1 MSARPVWDANTLPS
15 SLKEHAKFLI
25 LAGAF
30 VVFATFVVKDLLR
43 DNLKDLA
50 SALAET
56 QSAFELRHDNL
67 MLSDKL
73 DQLNIRLDD
82 LQNQSRSSESVLNK
96 KEIQIRDMI
105 YVGQGINRMS
115 WFELDH
121 IKSLIQKVSNHG
133 QFEQRI
139 GTLNQQVDTLNSV
152 GNKLVQSLQS
162 FHEGLD
168 QHWDLQKNYD
178 ATSEWVAHCQQAKSE
193 STKVVDETLA
203 AAKSELGRDEQ
214 RVKWYTRFSYALYTV
229 GWALALLGKL
239 YGAEGPEVE

>member
-1 MSARPVWDANTLPS
+1 MPSDTRRQNASMSPS
-15 SLKEHAKFLI
+15 TFFKEHAKFFI

-30 VVFATFVVKDLLR
+30 VVFLTFVVKDLLR

-50 SALAET
+50 NALAET
-56 QSAFELRHDNL
+56 QLAFALRHDNL

-73 DQLNIRLDD
+73 DQLDTRLDD
-82 LQNQSRSSESVLNK
+82 LQNQSGPGKSVLSK

-115 WFELDH
+115 WFELNH
-121 IKSLIQKVSNHG
+121 IESLVKKVSNHA

-139 GTLNQQVDTLNSV
+139 RTLNQQVGTLNST
-152 GNKLVQSLQS
+152 GNALALS
-162 FHEGLD
+162 FQEGMD
-168 QHWDLQKNYD
+168 QHKDSQKNYD
-178 ATSEWVAHCQQAKSE
+178 AASDWVSNCQQAKSKATE
-193 STKVVDETLA
+193 VVDETLA
-203 AAKSELGRDEQ
+203 AAEIELGRDEQ
-214 RVKWYTRFSYALYTV
+214 WEKWYTRSSYALYTL